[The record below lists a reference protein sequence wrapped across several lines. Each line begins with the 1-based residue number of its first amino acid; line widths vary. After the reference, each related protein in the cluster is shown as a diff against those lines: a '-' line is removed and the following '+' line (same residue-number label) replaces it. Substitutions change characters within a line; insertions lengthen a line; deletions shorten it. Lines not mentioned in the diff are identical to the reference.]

1 MIKTPTVLVL
11 GAGASQPYEFPTG
24 PGLRQSLLG
33 VSSHLDAIAFG
44 PGHDG
49 KAKAEEFRRTFRR
62 SRDPIDA
69 FLEHNVEWREAGK
82 CLIAAHI
89 SSAEQEDNL
98 YPESGDWMTRF
109 FGWMAEDCTAANF
122 ETNQLRVITFNYDR
136 SYEFA
141 LHEFI
146 KAHFRVS
153 AKEANRVAEPL
164 EVVHV
169 HGSIG
174 ELKTDDRR
182 DGRPFKPDLD
192 DLRCVASSIR
202 VISDDANDE
211 ILRRAVG
218 MLKEAKRVFCLG
230 FGYHKVNVKRL
241 FGGALPA
248 QTAIYG
254 TCLGCTPADQRVIRS
269 GFPYRM
275 REIDPRADYPEH
287 SQIALAEPTFDC
299 DTFLRHVS
307 DMITR

>member
-11 GAGASQPYEFPTG
+11 GAGASQPYGFPTG
-24 PGLRQSLLG
+24 PDLRQLLLG
-33 VSSHLDAIAFG
+33 VSSNLDAIAFG
-44 PGHDG
+44 PGQDG
-49 KAKAEEFRRTFRR
+49 KAKAGEFRRAFRR

-211 ILRRAVG
+211 ILRRAVSR
-218 MLKEAKRVFCLG
+218 LQVAHRVYCLG
-230 FGYHKVNVKRL
+230 FGYHKVSVKRL
-241 FGGALPA
+241 FGAPLPYYSE
-248 QTAIYG
+248 IRG
-254 TCLGCTPADQRVIRS
+254 TCLGCTPAEQRVIRS
-269 GFPYRM
+269 QFPIRPV
-275 REIDPRADYPEH
+275 EVDPRADYPERR
-287 SQIALAEPTFDC
+287 QIALGEPTLDC
-299 DTFLRHVS
+299 DMFLRHFA
-307 DMITR
+307 DRITE